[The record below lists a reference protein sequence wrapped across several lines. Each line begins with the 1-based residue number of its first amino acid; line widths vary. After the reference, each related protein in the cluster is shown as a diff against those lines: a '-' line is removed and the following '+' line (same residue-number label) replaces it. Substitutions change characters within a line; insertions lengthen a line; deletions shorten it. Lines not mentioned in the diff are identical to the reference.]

1 MSLMSATRQVHWRL
15 SFFFFAVF
23 LVPGVQMP
31 YWPLW
36 LKDRGFGAEQVGT
49 LLFAYALGRTTAAPL
64 LGQLADRLGSRRQ
77 ILLSVCLLI
86 IPLTTLHALAGG
98 SFATQLILHVIG
110 GLLIA
115 AVIPLAD
122 NMTLMAE
129 QSGQLD
135 YARVRAWGSKGFIV
149 ASLLC
154 GLLISGNDSARVLP
168 LLLLAM
174 GLMLFAA
181 WCLPDI
187 RTPVVAVTAVESTSR
202 LGALFGNRTLMLGI
216 LCSGLIQG
224 SHGVLYGFATL
235 HWREAGHS
243 EAMIGLLWT
252 EGVLAEILLFYAATR
267 WLTRWSAAQLMLA
280 GALASVLRWV
290 ALSITSELSALLVLQ
305 VLHALTFGA
314 THLGAMR
321 LLREAVPAQHSATA
335 QTLHAAVVGGLFMG
349 GSYWLAGHAW
359 AELGSQA
366 FLLMVVPGI
375 AGSLAAWH
383 LLSRPQ
389 STVSAV

>member
-1 MSLMSATRQVHWRL
+1 MIAAARQVHWRL

-36 LKDRGFGAEQVGT
+36 LKDRGFAAEQVGT
-49 LLFAYALGRTTAAPL
+49 LLFAYAIGRTTAAPL

-86 IPLTTLHALAGG
+86 IPLTALHGLAGG
-98 SFATQLILHVIG
+98 NFTAQVFLHVIG

-122 NMTLMAE
+122 NLTLMAE
-129 QSGQLD
+129 QAGQLD
-135 YARVRAWGSKGFIV
+135 YARVRVWGSKGFIV
-149 ASLLC
+149 ASLI
-154 GLLISGNDSARVLP
+154 GGVLISGSGSTRVLP

-174 GLMLFAA
+174 SLMLFGA

-187 RTPVVAVTAVESTSR
+187 RTPSVAAVTTTGSSSR
-202 LGALFGNRTLMLGI
+202 FDALLGNRTLMLGI
-216 LCSGLIQG
+216 LCSGLVQG
-224 SHGVLYGFATL
+224 SHGVLYGFAAL

-243 EAMIGLLWT
+243 EALIGMLWT

-267 WLTRWSAAQLMLA
+267 WLNGWSAAQLMLT
-280 GALASVLRWV
+280 GALASVLRWI
-290 ALSITSELSALLVLQ
+290 ALAVTSDLSALIVLQ
-305 VLHALTFGA
+305 LLHALSFGA

-321 LLREAVPAQHSATA
+321 MLREAVPPQHSATA
-335 QTLHAAVVGGLFMG
+335 QTLHAAAVGGLFMG
-349 GSYWLAGHAW
+349 SSYWLAGHAW

-366 FLLMVVPGI
+366 FLLMAAPGV
-375 AGSLAAWH
+375 AGALVAWR
-383 LLSRPQ
+383 LISRR
-389 STVSAV
+389 

>member
-1 MSLMSATRQVHWRL
+1 MSLITAARQVHWRL
-15 SFFFFAVF
+15 SCFFFAVV
-23 LVPGVQMP
+23 LVPGIQMP

-86 IPLTTLHALAGG
+86 IPLTALHTLAG
-98 SFATQLILHVIG
+98 SNFATQLILHVIG
-110 GLLIA
+110 GLLFA

-129 QSGQLD
+129 QTGQLD

-154 GLLISGNDSARVLP
+154 GMLISGSDSARVLP

-174 GLMLFAA
+174 VLMLFAA

-187 RTPVVAVTAVESTSR
+187 RTPVVPAIQVGSSSR
-202 LGALFGNRTLMLGI
+202 LGALLGNRPLMLGI

-235 HWREAGHS
+235 HWRDAGHS
-243 EAMIGLLWT
+243 EAVIGLLWT

-267 WLTRWSAAQLMLA
+267 WLNRWSAAQLMLA
-280 GALASVLRWV
+280 GAVASVLRWI
-290 ALSITSELSALLVLQ
+290 ALATTSELSALIVLQ
-305 VLHALTFGA
+305 VLHALSFGA

-321 LLREAVPAQHSATA
+321 LLREVVPAQHSATA
-335 QTLHAAVVGGLFMG
+335 QTLHAAIVGGLFMG

-359 AELGSQA
+359 AALGSQA
-366 FLLMVVPGI
+366 FLLMVVPGV
-375 AGSLAAWH
+375 AGAWTAWR
-383 LLSRPQ
+383 LLRPRAQ
-389 STVSAV
+389 RLS